1 MHQSVS
7 QSINQSVNQSISQS
21 GEAVSLLTDSQSLN
35 PHIKQSFSPSSKF
48 SQLAIQDSF
57 LSSTSL
63 PEQGSFSSFIQIHG
77 EVACQVGGT
86 VKQSV
91 TDRSIFQY

>member
-48 SQLAIQDSF
+48 SQSAIQDSF
-57 LSSTSL
+57 LSTSL